1 MLGRCFFGVVTF
13 SVAINLIGMLYPSD
27 KSGVRRALDICLSLC
42 LLCTVIAPISGMI
55 KEAKTDI
62 SIDDFIFEISEAD
75 VEAGKAIMAA
85 LAKESERAIEEK
97 LFGILSSE
105 FDEENINID
114 VSVKAD
120 ESGVEIECVEVY
132 MYGTGLLIDPR
143 DISSVVAQYTDADCR
158 IIEGRN
164 E

>member
-1 MLGRCFFGVVTF
+1 
-13 SVAINLIGMLYPSD
+13 
-27 KSGVRRALDICLSLC
+27 
-42 LLCTVIAPISGMI
+42 MI
-55 KEAKTDI
+55 KEAKKDI
-62 SIDDFIFEISEAD
+62 SIADFIFEISEAD
-75 VEAGKAIMAA
+75 VEAGKVIMES

-97 LFGILSSE
+97 LWGILSSE

-132 MYGTGLLIDPR
+132 IYGTGLLIDPR
-143 DISSVVAQYTDADCR
+143 DISSVVARYTDADCR

>member
-1 MLGRCFFGVVTF
+1 ML
-13 SVAINLIGMLYPSD
+13 S
-27 KSGVRRALDICLSLC
+27 
-42 LLCTVIAPISGMI
+42 
-55 KEAKTDI
+55 
-62 SIDDFIFEISEAD
+62 
-75 VEAGKAIMAA
+75 
-85 LAKESERAIEEK
+85 KESERAIEEK

-132 MYGTGLLIDPR
+132 IYGTGLLIDPR

-158 IIEGRN
+158 VIEGRN